1 MASRLPSALRT
12 FTTSRTAVSTTPLAQ
27 TSLAQN
33 AAIAR
38 RSFQTSRA
46 MMVDTV
52 VSPKKP
58 IGAFR
63 GSLFGFLLGTVLAGG
78 GLYYYVVDE
87 YKVSNELL
95 VEDIYAL
102 QSAVQRLEGYV
113 KALET
118 EVKTTKK

>member
-1 MASRLPSALRT
+1 MAARLPTTTLRALSSRPTTAFAPTTLRQHALLSA
-12 FTTSRTAVSTTPLAQ
+12 
-27 TSLAQN
+27 
-33 AAIAR
+33 
-38 RSFQTSRA
+38 RSFQTSRP
-46 MMVDTV
+46 MMADTV

-118 EVKTTKK
+118 EVKTKK